1 MEEEAK
7 ILLRTLIYKPRDE
20 GIQRLVKIRDEAFES
35 ALKLYEAALTHIEP
49 KYHSQFIMLTET
61 GEASP
66 EFLGY
71 LDNNE
76 QAQKACEMVFEAQAN
91 SLQNLAR
98 AIREGCLERLASETP
113 DVTLIRRKK

>member
-20 GIQRLVKIRDEAFES
+20 GIQRLIRMRDEALQS
-35 ALKLYEAALTHIEP
+35 ALTFYEDVLKGIEP

-76 QAQKACEMVFEAQAN
+76 QAQKACEMVFEAHAR
-91 SLQNLAR
+91 SLHKALQSLR
-98 AIREGCLERLASETP
+98 KDCLDRLAQEEAEAWRVRS
-113 DVTLIRRKK
+113 